1 MPIVRERVRMMR
13 LVVREAN
20 LDPRLRDLFE
30 QLGEPIVEFALAI
43 EATRGNGDQMTT
55 PVTPTNAMNVVYQHQ
70 AEAAAW
76 LVERRDLAARR
87 ETINTML
94 RIAFLA
100 FLVLTVLVYWLH

>member
-1 MPIVRERVRMMR
+1 VRHTVTVLPDGFVWQDRTYPSLSAVAR
-13 LVVREAN
+13 AS
-20 LDPRLRDLFE
+20 
-30 QLGEPIVEFALAI
+30 AI
-43 EATRGNGDQMTT
+43 EAARGNGDQMTT
-55 PVTPTNAMNVVYQHQ
+55 PVTPANAMNVVYQHQ